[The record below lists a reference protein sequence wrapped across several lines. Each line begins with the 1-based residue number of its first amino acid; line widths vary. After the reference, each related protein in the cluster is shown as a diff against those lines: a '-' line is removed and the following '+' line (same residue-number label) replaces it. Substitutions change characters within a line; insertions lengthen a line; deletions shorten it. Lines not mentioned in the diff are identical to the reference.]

1 LSESKKLTVNE
12 RYYERTLPHWQPEG
26 RDLFLTWRL
35 SGSLPAKLM
44 AALRA
49 SKTKELGRRF
59 REYDLELDKASS
71 GPLWLKEARIAS
83 VVIAGIKKVEAKGLC
98 RAHAWVVM
106 PNHVHLLLQPLA
118 PLAAITRAVKGSTAR
133 QANRLLG
140 RTGEYFWQDES
151 FDHWIRNEEEFA
163 KVKKY
168 ISRNP
173 VAAGLV
179 NEESKWPWSSA
190 FGVDCSV
197 GVAQT
202 SVYAGQS
209 KESQEKSTD

>member
-1 LSESKKLTVNE
+1 M
-12 RYYERTLPHWQPEG
+12 
-26 RDLFLTWRL
+26 FLTWRL
-35 SGSLPAKLM
+35 SGSLPGKVM

-49 SKTKELGRRF
+49 SKTKESGKRF
-59 REYDLELDKASS
+59 REYDSELDKASS
-71 GPLWLKEARIAS
+71 GPLWLKEPRIAS
-83 VVIAGIKKVEAKGLC
+83 VVVTGIKNVAAKGLC

-118 PLAAITRAVKGSTAR
+118 PMAAITKAIKGSTAR
-133 QANRLLG
+133 HANRLLG

-151 FDHWIRNEEEFA
+151 FDHWIRDEGEFA

-168 ISRNP
+168 IERNP

-190 FGVDCSV
+190 FGVEWSR

-202 SVYAGQS
+202 SVCAGQGEET
-209 KESQEKSTD
+209 KEKSRD

>member
-1 LSESKKLTVNE
+1 MSWNE
-12 RYYERTLPHWQPEG
+12 VSHTKRYYERTLPHWQPEG

-35 SGSLPAKLM
+35 SGSLPAKVM

-49 SKTKELGRRF
+49 SKTEELGKRF
-59 REYDLELDKASS
+59 KEYDLELDKGSS
-71 GPLWLKEARIAS
+71 GSLWLKDPRIAS
-83 VVIAGIKKVEAKGLC
+83 IVVASIQTVAEKGFC
-98 RAHAWVVM
+98 RTHAWVVM
-106 PNHVHLLLQPLA
+106 PNHVHLLIAPLA
-118 PLAAITRAVKGSTAR
+118 PMAAITKAIKGSTAR

-151 FDHWIRNEEEFA
+151 FDRWIRDDREFE

-168 ISRNP
+168 IERNP

-190 FGVDCSV
+190 FAV
-197 GVAQT
+197 GYDKRVAQT
-202 SVYAGQS
+202 SVCASQS
-209 KESQEKSTD
+209 EKSKEKSTD

>member
-1 LSESKKLTVNE
+1 MSGNE

-26 RDLFLTWRL
+26 CDLFRTWRL
-35 SGSLPAKLM
+35 SGSLPAQVK
-44 AALRA
+44 AALRV
-49 SKTKELGRRF
+49 SKTKELGKRF

-71 GPLWLKEARIAS
+71 GPLWLKDVRIAS
-83 VVIAGIKKVEAKGLC
+83 VVVGGIKSVAEKGLC
-98 RAHAWVVM
+98 CAHAWVVM
-106 PNHVHLLLQPLA
+106 PNHVHLLISPRA
-118 PLAAITRAVKGSTAR
+118 PMAAITKAIKGSTAR

-151 FDHWIRNEEEFA
+151 FDHWIRDNGEFV

-168 ISRNP
+168 IERNP

-179 NEESKWPWSSA
+179 SEESKWPWSSA
-190 FGVDCSV
+190 FGVDCGG

-202 SVYAGQS
+202 SVCAVEGE
-209 KESQEKSTD
+209 KHKEKSTD